1 MVKDIVIRKAE
12 QKDAGFIIDAIIEA
26 EKSGTDKLS
35 YCNIFEISES
45 ELRSVLKNILEE
57 DIEGQELCL
66 SGFMVA
72 EFEGKIAGAVC
83 SWVEAFEGSP
93 SSIIKANVI
102 HYFIKKESIEK
113 ASGKRETLEE
123 LNIEREAG
131 TIQIESVYVHNN
143 FRGMGVSGMLILENI
158 KKHLCEDDKI
168 EKVQIQVAGN
178 NEAAL
183 RSYRKLGFEIKKE
196 KVCNNKKIL
205 DILPSD
211 SKVMMEVSIE
221 WLKVNKFL

>member
-1 MVKDIVIRKAE
+1 MNENFKIRTAVEKDI
-12 QKDAGFIIDAIIEA
+12 DFIIETIIEA
-26 EKSGTDKLS
+26 EKSGTDKIS
-35 YCNIFEISES
+35 YCNVFEISEI
-45 ELRSVLKNILEE
+45 EFKMILRNILEE

-66 SGFMVA
+66 SGFLVA
-72 EFEGKIAGAVC
+72 DSNGNPAGAVC
-83 SWVEAFEGSP
+83 SWVEAKEGS
-93 SSIIKANVI
+93 SSAIIKASI
-102 HYFIKKESIEK
+102 LHFFIKKENIEK
-113 ASGKRETLEE
+113 ASAKSELLEE
-123 LNIEREAG
+123 LTIERESG
-131 TIQIESVYVHNN
+131 SIQIESVYVHNN